1 MLHRAELL
9 DLFLNTLIRMLEQTQ
24 KSSLVENFG
33 PCGYFP
39 KVPCGREQQS
49 KAPRLETC
57 CVAH

>member
-39 KVPCGREQQS
+39 KVPVEESSRAKPHGW
-49 KAPRLETC
+49 KP
-57 CVAH
+57 VV